1 MMKKLIATMLMAA
14 MLTSGA
20 AMAEGTVQGVWNNP
34 GLNKTITATQAP
46 TEEASE
52 EETAAEEPAA
62 EEVAEEEVTITE
74 TPATEEEAPAT
85 EEASTTEEAPAEEPV
100 TEELP
105 EFVFR
110 DGITWNSSVG
120 AIAQVTGAAPI
131 DDELMAL
138 YANVSD
144 VYTAADVAVAGTT
157 ADALDFIFY
166 NNAPFVISYSFHGKG
181 SDDDLYEKLQ
191 SGLTLKYGAPASNDS
206 TESFSVMESLFSNEA
221 IDLPLQVGPV
231 SIGPWH
237 IGSVN
242 IGKSESIEAI
252 ELENYCAWLYGT
264 TRIYIAVEGE
274 DLVIRYENIPAIE
287 ARTEAV
293 AAADAAT
300 AIDGL

>member
-34 GLNKTITATQAP
+34 GLNKTIIATQAP
-46 TEEASE
+46 TEETSE

-62 EEVAEEEVTITE
+62 EEVAAEEVTVTE
-74 TPATEEEAPAT
+74 APTTEEE
-85 EEASTTEEAPAEEPV
+85 PAEELV
-100 TEELP
+100 AEELP

-252 ELENYCAWLYGT
+252 ELENYCAWTYGT
-264 TRIYIAVEGE
+264 TRIYIAAEGE

-287 ARTEAV
+287 ARAEAV

>member
-34 GLNKTITATQAP
+34 GLNQTITATQAP
-46 TEEASE
+46 TEETSE

-62 EEVAEEEVTITE
+62 EEVAAEEVTITE
-74 TPATEEEAPAT
+74 APATEEE
-85 EEASTTEEAPAEEPV
+85 PAEEPV

-206 TESFSVMESLFSNEA
+206 AESFSVMESLFSNEA

-252 ELENYCAWLYGT
+252 ELENYCAWTYGT
-264 TRIYIAVEGE
+264 TRIYIAAEGE
-274 DLVIRYENIPAIE
+274 DLVIRYENVPAIE
-287 ARTEAV
+287 ARAEAV

>member
-52 EETAAEEPAA
+52 EETAAEEPAT

-74 TPATEEEAPAT
+74 APAAEEE
-85 EEASTTEEAPAEEPV
+85 PAEEPV
-100 TEELP
+100 AEELP

-206 TESFSVMESLFSNEA
+206 AESFSVMESLFSNEA

-252 ELENYCAWLYGT
+252 ELENYCAWTYGT
-264 TRIYIAVEGE
+264 TRIYIAAEGE
-274 DLVIRYENIPAIE
+274 DLVIRYENVPAIE
-287 ARTEAV
+287 ARAEAV